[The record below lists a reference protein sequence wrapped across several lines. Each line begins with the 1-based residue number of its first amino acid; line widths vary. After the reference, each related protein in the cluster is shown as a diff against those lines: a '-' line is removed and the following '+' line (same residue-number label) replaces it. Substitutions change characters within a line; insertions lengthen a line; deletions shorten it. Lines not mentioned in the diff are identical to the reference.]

1 MYNNSGDGMQKYMD
15 SFIEYITLQRH
26 YSNDTIINYTKDLDN
41 FYNYLDSKSISSLNK
56 VDYNVIR
63 GYLMLLHEKEYSK
76 KTISRHI
83 STLKS
88 FFKYLLGEH
97 YIKDNPTSLITSP
110 KLDKKL
116 PQVLYYE
123 DLDKLLNIPNDDNI
137 IGLRNSLILELLYST
152 GIRVSELVNIKVSD
166 IDKYNTQINIFGKG
180 SKERIVIYG
189 KVCEEKLNKYL
200 NKRNELDKYKSE
212 YLLLNN
218 QGRKLTTRGIRYI
231 IDKIIKEGGL
241 KFHISPHVLRHTFA
255 THMLNEGADLKS
267 VQELLGHENLSTTQ
281 IYTHVSNERLRNV
294 YLNSHPRAK
303 K

>member
-1 MYNNSGDGMQKYMD
+1 MQKYMD
-15 SFIEYITLQRH
+15 KFSEYIILEKH
-26 YSNDTIINYTKDLDN
+26 YSNDTVINYTKDLDD
-41 FYNYLDSKSISSLNK
+41 FYNYLDSKKISSINS
-56 VDYNVIR
+56 VNYNVIR
-63 GYLMLLHEKEYSK
+63 GYLMYLHEKEYSK
-76 KTISRHI
+76 KTINRHI

-97 YIKDNPTSLITSP
+97 YIKDNPMSLVSGP

-116 PQVLYYE
+116 PKVLYYE
-123 DLDKLLNIPNDDNI
+123 ELEKLLNIEEDNDVI
-137 IGLRNSLILELLYST
+137 SLRNNLILELLYST
-152 GIRVSELVNIKVSD
+152 GIRVSELVNIKIND
-166 IDKYNTQINIFGKG
+166 IDRHNTQINIFGKG
-180 SKERIVIYG
+180 SKERVVIYG
-189 KVCEEKLNKYL
+189 KVCEDKLKKYL
-200 NKRNELDKYKSE
+200 SKRNELDKYNSE

-218 QGRKLTTRGIRYI
+218 LGRKLTTRGIRYI

-281 IYTHVSNERLRNV
+281 IYTHVSNERLRSV

>member
-1 MYNNSGDGMQKYMD
+1 MQKWID
-15 SFIEYITLQRH
+15 GFIEYITFQKH
-26 YSNDTIINYTKDLDN
+26 YSADTIVSYTEDLDA
-41 FYNYLDSKSISSLNK
+41 FENYLMSINIMNIK
-56 VDYNVIR
+56 QVDYNIIR
-63 GYLMLLHEKEYSK
+63 GYLMILHDKKYAK

-97 YIKDNPTSLITSP
+97 LIENNPMTLITTP

-123 DLDKLLNIPNDDNI
+123 ELEKLLSIPNGDDVKS
-137 IGLRNSLILELLYST
+137 LRDSLILELLYST
-152 GIRVSELVNIKVSD
+152 GIRVSELVNIKIND
-166 IDKYNTQINIFGKG
+166 IDKYKMQINIFGKG

-189 KVCEEKLNKYL
+189 KICERKLENYL
-200 NKRNELDKYKSE
+200 QKRHELDKKNSE
-212 YLLLNN
+212 YLFLNN
-218 QGRKLTTRGIRYI
+218 HGSVLTTRGIRYI
-231 IDKIIKEGGL
+231 VDQIIKKGEL
-241 KFHISPHVLRHTFA
+241 QFHISPHVLRHTFA

-294 YLNSHPRAK
+294 YLHSHPRAK
-303 K
+303 N

>member
-1 MYNNSGDGMQKYMD
+1 MIMVNCMQKYMD

-56 VDYNVIR
+56 VDYNIIR

-97 YIKDNPTSLITSP
+97 YIKDNPMSLITSP

-123 DLDKLLNIPNDDNI
+123 DLDKLLNISNDDNI
-137 IGLRNSLILELLYST
+137 IGLRNGLILELLYST

-180 SKERIVIYG
+180 SKERVVIYG

>member
-1 MYNNSGDGMQKYMD
+1 MQKYMD
-15 SFIEYITLQRH
+15 TFIEYITFQKR
-26 YSNDTIINYTKDLDN
+26 YSDDTVINYTKDLDD
-41 FYNYLDSKSISSLNK
+41 FYNYLDSKNITSINN
-56 VDYNVIR
+56 VDYTIIR
-63 GYLMLLHEKEYSK
+63 GYLMLMHEKKCSK

-97 YIKDNPTSLITSP
+97 YIKDNPMTLITSP

-116 PQVLYYE
+116 PQVLYYDE
-123 DLDKLLNIPNDDNI
+123 LEKLLSIPDEESI

-152 GIRVSELVNIKVSD
+152 GIRVSELVNIKISD
-166 IDKYNTQINIFGKG
+166 IDKYNMQINIFGKG

-189 KVCEEKLNKYL
+189 KVCEDKLTKYLSRIGELNKY
-200 NKRNELDKYKSE
+200 NSE

-218 QGRKLTTRGIRYI
+218 QGRPLTTRGVRYI

-303 K
+303 N

>member
-1 MYNNSGDGMQKYMD
+1 MQKYMD
-15 SFIEYITLQRH
+15 KFSEYIILEKH
-26 YSNDTIINYTKDLDN
+26 YSNDTVINYTKDLDD
-41 FYNYLDSKSISSLNK
+41 FYNYLDSKKIKSINS

-63 GYLMLLHEKEYSK
+63 GYLMYLHEKEYSK
-76 KTISRHI
+76 KTINRHI

-97 YIKDNPTSLITSP
+97 YIKDNPMSLVSGP

-116 PQVLYYE
+116 PKVLYYE
-123 DLDKLLNIPNDDNI
+123 ELEKLLNVEEDDDVI
-137 IGLRNSLILELLYST
+137 SLRNCLILELLYST
-152 GIRVSELVNIKVSD
+152 GIRVSELVNIKLSD
-166 IDKYNTQINIFGKG
+166 IDKHNTQINIFGKG
-180 SKERIVIYG
+180 SKERVVIYG
-189 KVCEEKLNKYL
+189 SVCKDKLNKYL
-200 NKRNELDKYKSE
+200 SSRNELDKYNSE

-218 QGRKLTTRGIRYI
+218 LGRKLTTRGIRYI

-281 IYTHVSNERLRNV
+281 IYTHVSNERLRSV

>member
-1 MYNNSGDGMQKYMD
+1 MYNNSGDGMQKYLD
-15 SFIEYITLQRH
+15 SFIEYITLQKR
-26 YSNDTIINYTKDLDN
+26 YSNDTIINYTKDLDD
-41 FYNYLDSKSISSLNK
+41 FYSYLEVKNIRNISGVNYNI
-56 VDYNVIR
+56 IR
-63 GYLMLLHEKEYSK
+63 GYLMFLHEKEYSK

-97 YIKDNPTSLITSP
+97 YIKDNPMSLITSP

-123 DLDKLLNIPNDDNI
+123 ELEKLLNSIVDDTI
-137 IGLRNSLILELLYST
+137 IGLRNNLILELLYST
-152 GIRVSELVNIKVSD
+152 GVRVSELVNIKIND
-166 IDKYNTQINIFGKG
+166 IDKYNKQINVFGKG
-180 SKERIVIYG
+180 SKERVVIYG
-189 KVCEEKLNKYL
+189 SVCEDKLNKYL

-218 QGRKLTTRGIRYI
+218 QGRQLTTRGIRYI

>member
-1 MYNNSGDGMQKYMD
+1 MQKYMD
-15 SFIEYITLQRH
+15 KFNEYIILEKH
-26 YSNDTIINYTKDLDN
+26 YSNDTVINYTKDLDD
-41 FYNYLDSKSISSLNK
+41 FYNYLDSKKIRSINSVN
-56 VDYNVIR
+56 YNVIR
-63 GYLMLLHEKEYSK
+63 GYLMYLHEKEYSK
-76 KTISRHI
+76 KTINRHI

-97 YIKDNPTSLITSP
+97 YIKDNPMSLVSGP

-116 PQVLYYE
+116 PKVLYYE
-123 DLDKLLNIPNDDNI
+123 ELEKLLNIEEDNDVI
-137 IGLRNSLILELLYST
+137 SLRNNLILELLYST
-152 GIRVSELVNIKVSD
+152 GIRVSELVNIKIND
-166 IDKYNTQINIFGKG
+166 IDRHNTQINIFGKG
-180 SKERIVIYG
+180 SKERVVIYG
-189 KVCEEKLNKYL
+189 KVCEDKLKKYL
-200 NKRNELDKYKSE
+200 SKRNELDKYNSE

-218 QGRKLTTRGIRYI
+218 LGRKLTTRGIRYI

-281 IYTHVSNERLRNV
+281 IYTHVSNERLRSV

>member
-1 MYNNSGDGMQKYMD
+1 MQKYID
-15 SFIEYITLQRH
+15 IYIEYITLQKH
-26 YSNDTIINYTKDLDN
+26 YSNDTVINYTKDLDD
-41 FYNYLDSKSISSLNK
+41 FYNYLDSKNIKNISNI
-56 VDYNVIR
+56 DYNIIR
-63 GYLMLLHEKEYSK
+63 YYLKYLHDKSYSK

-97 YIKDNPTSLITSP
+97 YIKDNPMSLITSP

-123 DLDKLLNIPNDDNI
+123 ELEKLLNSIDDDSV
-137 IGLRNSLILELLYST
+137 IGVRNNLILELLYST
-152 GIRVSELVNIKVSD
+152 GIRVSELVNIKIND
-166 IDKYNTQINIFGKG
+166 IDKFNKQINIFGKG

-189 KVCEEKLNKYL
+189 KVCEDKLNKYL
-200 NKRNELDKYKSE
+200 SKRSEIDKYNDES
-212 YLLLNN
+212 LLLNN

-231 IDKIIKEGGL
+231 VDKIIKEGGL

>member
-1 MYNNSGDGMQKYMD
+1 MQKYMD
-15 SFIEYITLQRH
+15 KFSEYIILEKH
-26 YSNDTIINYTKDLDN
+26 YSNDTVINYTKDLDD
-41 FYNYLDSKSISSLNK
+41 FYNYLDSKKIRSINSVN
-56 VDYNVIR
+56 YNVIR
-63 GYLMLLHEKEYSK
+63 GYLMYLHEKEYSK
-76 KTISRHI
+76 KTINRHI

-97 YIKDNPTSLITSP
+97 YIKDNPMSLVSGP

-116 PQVLYYE
+116 PKVLYYE
-123 DLDKLLNIPNDDNI
+123 ELEKLLNIEEDNDVI
-137 IGLRNSLILELLYST
+137 SLRNNLILELLYST
-152 GIRVSELVNIKVSD
+152 GIRVSELVNIKIND
-166 IDKYNTQINIFGKG
+166 IDRHNTQINIFGKG
-180 SKERIVIYG
+180 SKERVVIYG
-189 KVCEEKLNKYL
+189 KVCEDKLKKYL
-200 NKRNELDKYKSE
+200 SKRNELDKYNSE

-218 QGRKLTTRGIRYI
+218 LGRKLTTRGIRYI

-281 IYTHVSNERLRNV
+281 IYTHVSNERLRSV

>member
-1 MYNNSGDGMQKYMD
+1 MQKHMD
-15 SFIEYITLQRH
+15 SFIEYITLQKH
-26 YSNDTIINYTKDLDN
+26 YSNDTVINYTKDLDD
-41 FYNYLDSKSISSLNK
+41 FYNYLDIKRISSLNM

-63 GYLMLLHEKEYSK
+63 GYLMFLHEKEYSK

-97 YIKDNPTSLITSP
+97 YIRDNPMSLITNP

-123 DLDKLLNIPNDDNI
+123 ELEKLLNTINDDSVV
-137 IGLRNSLILELLYST
+137 GLRNSLILELLYST
-152 GIRVSELVNIKVSD
+152 GIRVSELVNIKVND
-166 IDKYNTQINIFGKG
+166 IDKYNMQINIFGKG
-180 SKERIVIYG
+180 SKERVVIYG
-189 KVCEEKLNKYL
+189 KVCEDKLNKYL
-200 NKRNELDKYKSE
+200 DKRYELDKYNDV

-218 QGRKLTTRGIRYI
+218 QGKKLTTRGIRYI

>member
-1 MYNNSGDGMQKYMD
+1 MYNNDGDCMQKYMD
-15 SFIEYITLQRH
+15 SFIEYITLQKH
-26 YSNDTIINYTKDLDN
+26 YSSDTIINYTKDLDD
-41 FYNYLDSKSISSLNK
+41 FYSYLDSNNIRSISS
-56 VDYNVIR
+56 VDYNIIR
-63 GYLMLLHEKEYSK
+63 GYLMLLHEKKYSK

-97 YIKDNPTSLITSP
+97 YINDNPLSLITSP

-123 DLDKLLNIPNDDNI
+123 ELEKLLNSINDDTI
-137 IGLRNSLILELLYST
+137 IGLRNNLILELLYST
-152 GIRVSELVNIKVSD
+152 GVRVSELINIKIND
-166 IDKYNTQINIFGKG
+166 IDKYNKQINVFGKG

-189 KVCEEKLNKYL
+189 NVCENKLNKYL

-218 QGRKLTTRGIRYI
+218 QGRQLTTRGIRYI

>member
-1 MYNNSGDGMQKYMD
+1 MQKYMD
-15 SFIEYITLQRH
+15 KFNEYIILEKH
-26 YSNDTIINYTKDLDN
+26 YSNDTVINYTKDLDD
-41 FYNYLDSKSISSLNK
+41 FYNYLDSKKIKSINS

-63 GYLMLLHEKEYSK
+63 GYLMYLHEKEYSK
-76 KTISRHI
+76 KTINRHI

-97 YIKDNPTSLITSP
+97 YIKDNPMSLVSGP

-116 PQVLYYE
+116 PKVLYYE
-123 DLDKLLNIPNDDNI
+123 ELEKLLNVEEDDDVI
-137 IGLRNSLILELLYST
+137 SLRNSLILELLYST
-152 GIRVSELVNIKVSD
+152 GIRVSELVNIKTND
-166 IDKYNTQINIFGKG
+166 IDRHNTQINIFGKG
-180 SKERIVIYG
+180 SKERVVIYG
-189 KVCEEKLNKYL
+189 SVCKDKLKKYL
-200 NKRNELDKYKSE
+200 SKRNELDKYNSE

-218 QGRKLTTRGIRYI
+218 LGRKLTTRGIRYI
-231 IDKIIKEGGL
+231 IDKIIKDGGL

-281 IYTHVSNERLRNV
+281 IYTHVSNERLRSV